1 MGVNYSGISQVI
13 KLRILNRS
21 DEEMSIAS
29 LEIKLIDM
37 LKTNRITFPIYKK
50 MKTAQ
55 NNKRFK
61 VDSINTFTPHA
72 DEDEKVRYNL
82 ILPTL
87 RKTRVFAGIAS
98 ALTFFLK
105 LTEDHSECRIIVIGD
120 EEYNSRTTYHI
131 EEYSHSSKASKQLV
145 FASDSRE
152 LNIRKN
158 DIFVMTSWKT
168 AVSFLKV
175 YNWQKEK
182 YRIKDRKFVYL
193 IQDFEPGFFPWSSE
207 FVLAESTYSNYQ
219 ADTIAVFNSYQLYSF
234 FESKGYKF
242 WDSCYFQPVL
252 NPSLADILLHESSDK
267 YKRRKKRILIYGR
280 PSEARNAFEI
290 IRYSL
295 ELWSDKYGDSS
306 NWEIISLGEGFD
318 NIELKNNII
327 VSYGKVTLDKYADF
341 MLNAYA
347 AISLMVSP
355 HPSYPP
361 LEMSTFG
368 VRTITNKFEGKD
380 LGEFNNNI
388 ISIDN
393 CSPDLIFNT
402 LAQICDEYETYQ
414 SSFSIR
420 DEYIKGSSLDDTIVS
435 VRKRLMKPFQ

>member
-1 MGVNYSGISQVI
+1 
-13 KLRILNRS
+13 
-21 DEEMSIAS
+21 MSIAS
-29 LEIKLIDM
+29 LEIKLIDI
-37 LKTNRITFPIYKK
+37 LKTNKITFPMYKK

-55 NNKRFK
+55 NRKRFK
-61 VDSINTFTPHA
+61 VDSINTFIPNV
-72 DEDEKVRYNL
+72 DETERERYNL

-87 RKTRVFAGIAS
+87 RKTRVFAGISS

-105 LTEDHSECRIIVIGD
+105 LTPDNVECRIIVIGN
-120 EEYNSRTTYHI
+120 EEYNSKTTYQV
-131 EEYSHSSKASKQLV
+131 EGYAHSSTVPKQLI
-145 FASDSRE
+145 FASDGKE
-152 LNIRKN
+152 LDIRKN

-168 AVSFLKV
+168 AVSFLPIF
-175 YNWQKEK
+175 NWQKEQ
-182 YRIKDRKFVYL
+182 YGIAERKFVYL

-207 FVLAESTYSNYQ
+207 YVLAESTYSNYQ
-219 ADTIAVFNSYQLYSF
+219 ADTIAVFNSHQLQSF
-234 FESKGYKF
+234 FERKGYSF
-242 WDSCYFQPVL
+242 WGSYFFQPVL
-252 NPSLADILLHESSDK
+252 NSALAEILLNESSEK

-295 ELWSDKYGDSS
+295 ELWSKKYDDSP
-306 NWEIISLGEGFD
+306 NWEIISLGEGYEK
-318 NIELKNNII
+318 IELKNNII
-327 VSYGKVTLDKYADF
+327 VSYGKVTLKEYADY

-380 LGEFNNNI
+380 LGRFNNNI

-393 CSPDLIFNT
+393 CSPELISNT
-402 LAQICDEYETYQ
+402 LAQICDEYESYQ
-414 SSFSIR
+414 SCFSIR
-420 DEYIKGSSLDDTIVS
+420 EEYIRGSSLDETIET
-435 VRKRLMKPFQ
+435 VRKKVMELL